1 MKKKELLLE
10 YKVKFDQSGTTIS
23 EDIICTSKKIP
34 IRWSNFEM
42 IIQKPIYYEYDNRL
56 IWTSVSV

>member
-23 EDIICTSKKIP
+23 EDIICTSKNIP
-34 IRWSNFEM
+34 IQWNNCKSAKGFLLEKDELRN
-42 IIQKPIYYEYDNRL
+42 
-56 IWTSVSV
+56 